1 MAAAGPSV
9 FLLMVSGQ
17 VESAQF
23 PEHDDL
29 YCKYSFVYGQDWA
42 PTAGLEEG
50 ISQITSKSQ
59 DVRRALVWNFPIDVT
74 FKSTNPYG
82 WPQIVLSVYGP
93 DVFGN
98 DVVRGYGAVHVPF
111 SPGRHKRTIPMFVP
125 ESTSKLQKFTRPG
138 QYRGEPWPESHGAGQ
153 RWACSEEASLSSEAW
168 RGEAHR
174 VLPGLSSCLDT
185 LLRPEQPVLVDLR
198 TERWLLPLPGR
209 WRAPSSDGETEAHR
223 RSGPPSSPGW
233 NPGFP
238 VPLPCPSRGSEPES
252 PVTGCPHGLQTAGGT
267 HCFVR
272 HQPGRSPTPGQHPVD
287 TGALTGGCTLGAG
300 GLAQAGWP
308 EPRGDSSVELG
319 RHGGG
324 GAGGAGAEH
333 RPPGLPR
340 SATVAGR
347 PGGACSG
354 NVGTST
360 AGPRGLLPGGAPTAR
375 SCASGLPP
383 QDPQSTGWRSSWIGD
398 APCLA
403 HPAGSVHRIV
413 PGSRGFGGGM
423 ASGPEG
429 AAAGS
434 GSWDAGPSTQT
445 PRSWPRVKAEK

>member
-17 VESAQF
+17 VESAQAPGVQNSCCLYVVSTSAWPRGSVTTSCVCFFPQF

-168 RGEAHR
+168 RGE
-174 VLPGLSSCLDT
+174 
-185 LLRPEQPVLVDLR
+185 
-198 TERWLLPLPGR
+198 
-209 WRAPSSDGETEAHR
+209 
-223 RSGPPSSPGW
+223 
-233 NPGFP
+233 
-238 VPLPCPSRGSEPES
+238 GS
-252 PVTGCPHGLQTAGGT
+252 T
-267 HCFVR
+267 
-272 HQPGRSPTPGQHPVD
+272 
-287 TGALTGGCTLGAG
+287 
-300 GLAQAGWP
+300 
-308 EPRGDSSVELG
+308 
-319 RHGGG
+319 
-324 GAGGAGAEH
+324 
-333 RPPGLPR
+333 
-340 SATVAGR
+340 
-347 PGGACSG
+347 
-354 NVGTST
+354 
-360 AGPRGLLPGGAPTAR
+360 
-375 SCASGLPP
+375 
-383 QDPQSTGWRSSWIGD
+383 
-398 APCLA
+398 
-403 HPAGSVHRIV
+403 
-413 PGSRGFGGGM
+413 
-423 ASGPEG
+423 
-429 AAAGS
+429 
-434 GSWDAGPSTQT
+434 
-445 PRSWPRVKAEK
+445 